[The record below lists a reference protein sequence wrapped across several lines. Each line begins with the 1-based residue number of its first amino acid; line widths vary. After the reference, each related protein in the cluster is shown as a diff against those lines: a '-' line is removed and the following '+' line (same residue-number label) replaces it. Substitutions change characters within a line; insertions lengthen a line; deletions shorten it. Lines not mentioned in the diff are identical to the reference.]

1 MRFLSRALG
10 FLILAVAALGPLSPV
25 AAQESQSR
33 FAFVVGSDAYE
44 GAPLATAANDAALVA
59 DALKAAQFDVTGARN
74 LDQDT
79 LRASYREFLAKVTA
93 AGPGAVSIVYLSGYG
108 LQFDGENYFVPPGA
122 TIARDSDISLNAI
135 RLSDLIRPL
144 SGAPGRGR
152 MVLLDIAYASPFSK
166 QIQGLA
172 PGLAIVEPDAGT
184 IVAFNAAPGT
194 WAQPGKEPYGP
205 YAQALGEMLR
215 EPGLPLEEV
224 LVRVRTR
231 TAELTRA
238 AQVPWSAGKI
248 EPALALLERA
258 ADAPAPAV
266 PADQL
271 AAERAKPVDKLPE
284 SLAYSAVI
292 DRDTV
297 KGYEDFVATFPK
309 SPYTKN
315 VRGLLAARRE
325 ARTWRRTLDVNTQ
338 NAYWSYL
345 KRYPRGPHAAEARRR
360 LTRLQAA
367 LEPPPA
373 FDVVAYDDPPPPPA
387 EEVYFDGPDVSYF
400 DDSAPPLAPSVFVAA
415 PPPWYQP
422 PPPPDF
428 EDDDDFFLP
437 QVAAVAIPAWIAPPR
452 YVAPPPQPLMM
463 DAGARPPGWRPYVA
477 IPAALA
483 VGLAAGKLSNHFL
496 NNRRHNAGQGVR
508 PPPGGHIRQPVIP
521 AISSLPKGMNLPTGV
536 RPGQTFVRPTT
547 PAGLQPGRP
556 GIGQPAGGVAQPGR
570 PGVGG
575 RPTTALPGLPA
586 GQPGRGP
593 GAAGQPVGGQ
603 GLQPGRPGVGQP
615 AGGVAQPGQPGVGGR
630 PNNALPG
637 IPTGQP
643 GRGPGAP
650 AIGTPMT
657 QPGVRPGQPAGVQ
670 GLPPSG
676 QIGGKPGRPSN
687 VMQGAPAGQPGQR
700 PGAVGQPT
708 GRPATG
714 APLTQPGVRPGQPA
728 GQLQQQQQRQ
738 LQQQQLLQQ
747 QQQRQQ
753 QQRQQQLQQQQLRQQ
768 QLQQQR
774 AQQQQQRQL
783 QLQQQQQRQQQQ
795 RQQQLQQQQRQQ
807 QMLQQQRV
815 QQQQRQQ
822 QMLQQQRIQQQQRQ
836 QQLQQQ
842 QRQQQMLQQQRIQQQ
857 QRQQQMMQQ
866 QRQQQIMQQQQRQQ
880 QMLQQQRM
888 QQQRMQQ
895 QRRPCGGPGQP
906 RC

>member
-1 MRFLSRALG
+1 
-10 FLILAVAALGPLSPV
+10 
-25 AAQESQSR
+25 
-33 FAFVVGSDAYE
+33 
-44 GAPLATAANDAALVA
+44 
-59 DALKAAQFDVTGARN
+59 
-74 LDQDT
+74 
-79 LRASYREFLAKVTA
+79 
-93 AGPGAVSIVYLSGYG
+93 
-108 LQFDGENYFVPPGA
+108 
-122 TIARDSDISLNAI
+122 
-135 RLSDLIRPL
+135 
-144 SGAPGRGR
+144 
-152 MVLLDIAYASPFSK
+152 
-166 QIQGLA
+166 
-172 PGLAIVEPDAGT
+172 
-184 IVAFNAAPGT
+184 FNAAPGT

-575 RPTTALPGLPA
+575 
-586 GQPGRGP
+586 
-593 GAAGQPVGGQ
+593 
-603 GLQPGRPGVGQP
+603 
-615 AGGVAQPGQPGVGGR
+615 
-630 PNNALPG
+630 
-637 IPTGQP
+637 
-643 GRGPGAP
+643 
-650 AIGTPMT
+650 
-657 QPGVRPGQPAGVQ
+657 
-670 GLPPSG
+670 
-676 QIGGKPGRPSN
+676 
-687 VMQGAPAGQPGQR
+687 
-700 PGAVGQPT
+700 
-708 GRPATG
+708 
-714 APLTQPGVRPGQPA
+714 
-728 GQLQQQQQRQ
+728 
-738 LQQQQLLQQ
+738 
-747 QQQRQQ
+747 
-753 QQRQQQLQQQQLRQQ
+753 
-768 QLQQQR
+768 
-774 AQQQQQRQL
+774 
-783 QLQQQQQRQQQQ
+783 
-795 RQQQLQQQQRQQ
+795 
-807 QMLQQQRV
+807 
-815 QQQQRQQ
+815 
-822 QMLQQQRIQQQQRQ
+822 
-836 QQLQQQ
+836 
-842 QRQQQMLQQQRIQQQ
+842 
-857 QRQQQMMQQ
+857 
-866 QRQQQIMQQQQRQQ
+866 
-880 QMLQQQRM
+880 
-888 QQQRMQQ
+888 
-895 QRRPCGGPGQP
+895 
-906 RC
+906 

>member
-1 MRFLSRALG
+1 MGVCDAFLSRALG

-309 SPYTKN
+309 APT
-315 VRGLLAARRE
+315 RRTFAAC
-325 ARTWRRTLDVNTQ
+325 WRRGVRR
-338 NAYWSYL
+338 A
-345 KRYPRGPHAAEARRR
+345 RG
-360 LTRLQAA
+360 
-367 LEPPPA
+367 
-373 FDVVAYDDPPPPPA
+373 
-387 EEVYFDGPDVSYF
+387 
-400 DDSAPPLAPSVFVAA
+400 
-415 PPPWYQP
+415 
-422 PPPPDF
+422 
-428 EDDDDFFLP
+428 
-437 QVAAVAIPAWIAPPR
+437 
-452 YVAPPPQPLMM
+452 
-463 DAGARPPGWRPYVA
+463 GARSMS
-477 IPAALA
+477 I
-483 VGLAAGKLSNHFL
+483 
-496 NNRRHNAGQGVR
+496 RRT
-508 PPPGGHIRQPVIP
+508 
-521 AISSLPKGMNLPTGV
+521 PTG
-536 RPGQTFVRPTT
+536 P
-547 PAGLQPGRP
+547 
-556 GIGQPAGGVAQPGR
+556 I
-570 PGVGG
+570 
-575 RPTTALPGLPA
+575 
-586 GQPGRGP
+586 
-593 GAAGQPVGGQ
+593 
-603 GLQPGRPGVGQP
+603 
-615 AGGVAQPGQPGVGGR
+615 
-630 PNNALPG
+630 
-637 IPTGQP
+637 
-643 GRGPGAP
+643 
-650 AIGTPMT
+650 
-657 QPGVRPGQPAGVQ
+657 
-670 GLPPSG
+670 
-676 QIGGKPGRPSN
+676 
-687 VMQGAPAGQPGQR
+687 
-700 PGAVGQPT
+700 
-708 GRPATG
+708 
-714 APLTQPGVRPGQPA
+714 
-728 GQLQQQQQRQ
+728 
-738 LQQQQLLQQ
+738 
-747 QQQRQQ
+747 
-753 QQRQQQLQQQQLRQQ
+753 
-768 QLQQQR
+768 
-774 AQQQQQRQL
+774 
-783 QLQQQQQRQQQQ
+783 
-795 RQQQLQQQQRQQ
+795 
-807 QMLQQQRV
+807 
-815 QQQQRQQ
+815 
-822 QMLQQQRIQQQQRQ
+822 
-836 QQLQQQ
+836 
-842 QRQQQMLQQQRIQQQ
+842 
-857 QRQQQMMQQ
+857 
-866 QRQQQIMQQQQRQQ
+866 
-880 QMLQQQRM
+880 
-888 QQQRMQQ
+888 
-895 QRRPCGGPGQP
+895 
-906 RC
+906 

>member
-1 MRFLSRALG
+1 MSRALG
-10 FLILAVAALGPLSPV
+10 FLILALAALGPLSP
-25 AAQESQSR
+25 ASAQESQSR

-93 AGPGAVSIVYLSGYG
+93 AGPGAVSVVYLSGYG

-152 MVLLDIAYASPFSK
+152 MILLDIAYASPFSK

-284 SLAYSAVI
+284 ALAYSSVI

-387 EEVYFDGPDVSYF
+387 EEVYFDGPDIVYY
-400 DDSAPPLAPSVFVAA
+400 DDAAPPLAPSVFIAA

-422 PPPPDF
+422 PPPP
-428 EDDDDFFLP
+428 
-437 QVAAVAIPAWIAPPR
+437 
-452 YVAPPPQPLMM
+452 
-463 DAGARPPGWRPYVA
+463 
-477 IPAALA
+477 
-483 VGLAAGKLSNHFL
+483 
-496 NNRRHNAGQGVR
+496 
-508 PPPGGHIRQPVIP
+508 
-521 AISSLPKGMNLPTGV
+521 
-536 RPGQTFVRPTT
+536 
-547 PAGLQPGRP
+547 
-556 GIGQPAGGVAQPGR
+556 
-570 PGVGG
+570 
-575 RPTTALPGLPA
+575 
-586 GQPGRGP
+586 
-593 GAAGQPVGGQ
+593 
-603 GLQPGRPGVGQP
+603 
-615 AGGVAQPGQPGVGGR
+615 
-630 PNNALPG
+630 
-637 IPTGQP
+637 
-643 GRGPGAP
+643 
-650 AIGTPMT
+650 
-657 QPGVRPGQPAGVQ
+657 
-670 GLPPSG
+670 
-676 QIGGKPGRPSN
+676 
-687 VMQGAPAGQPGQR
+687 
-700 PGAVGQPT
+700 
-708 GRPATG
+708 
-714 APLTQPGVRPGQPA
+714 
-728 GQLQQQQQRQ
+728 
-738 LQQQQLLQQ
+738 
-747 QQQRQQ
+747 
-753 QQRQQQLQQQQLRQQ
+753 
-768 QLQQQR
+768 
-774 AQQQQQRQL
+774 
-783 QLQQQQQRQQQQ
+783 
-795 RQQQLQQQQRQQ
+795 
-807 QMLQQQRV
+807 
-815 QQQQRQQ
+815 
-822 QMLQQQRIQQQQRQ
+822 
-836 QQLQQQ
+836 
-842 QRQQQMLQQQRIQQQ
+842 
-857 QRQQQMMQQ
+857 
-866 QRQQQIMQQQQRQQ
+866 
-880 QMLQQQRM
+880 
-888 QQQRMQQ
+888 
-895 QRRPCGGPGQP
+895 
-906 RC
+906 